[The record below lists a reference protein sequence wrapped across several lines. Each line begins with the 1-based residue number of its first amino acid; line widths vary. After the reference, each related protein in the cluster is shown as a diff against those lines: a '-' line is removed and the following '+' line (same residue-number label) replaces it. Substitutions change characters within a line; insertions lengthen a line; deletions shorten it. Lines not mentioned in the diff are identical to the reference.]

1 MTEVADLKALPF
13 PARALLHACV
23 LFSLTTGCASLP
35 TLEGRTESTAIP
47 DTADTRIGLVVQPA
61 VASNPGK
68 SGIHPLPNPV
78 DAFAARALLARAAD
92 RSLDVQYYIWHADT
106 TGYLLFEE
114 LWKAAD
120 RGVRVRLL
128 LDDNGVH
135 GLDET
140 IATMDAHPNIEV
152 RLFNPFV
159 SRNARMLGYLTDFDR
174 LNRRMHNK
182 SFTADN
188 LATIVG
194 GRNVGDEYFAAGNAV
209 VFADLDVVAFGPA
222 AAEVSKAFDLYWR
235 SDSAYPVDRILAKAK
250 PDGAAVLEAKFAQ
263 VRETQE
269 ALRYQ
274 KAVLESRLVD
284 DLLSG
289 SLEIDW
295 APTHLVYDNPNK
307 GLGKAEASDLLAT
320 RLKEILGSPQRE
332 IDLVSPY
339 FVPGKAGTE
348 AFVAYA
354 QKGVQVRVITNSLSA
369 TDVAAVHAGYAKRR
383 DPLVRGGVK
392 LYELKADA
400 YAAVPED
407 APARKHSN
415 SPGSSGASLHAK
427 TFSVDRSRIFVGS
440 FNFDPRSLTLNT
452 EMGLVIDS
460 PKLAGALSDGF
471 DREVA
476 RTCYEVRLAKN
487 GKDLEWVEVTPQG
500 EVRFDTD
507 PKTSFAKRLGVG
519 FMSILPIEPML

>member
-1 MTEVADLKALPF
+1 
-13 PARALLHACV
+13 
-23 LFSLTTGCASLP
+23 
-35 TLEGRTESTAIP
+35 
-47 DTADTRIGLVVQPA
+47 
-61 VASNPGK
+61 
-68 SGIHPLPNPV
+68 
-78 DAFAARALLARAAD
+78 
-92 RSLDVQYYIWHADT
+92 
-106 TGYLLFEE
+106 
-114 LWKAAD
+114 
-120 RGVRVRLL
+120 
-128 LDDNGVH
+128 
-135 GLDET
+135 
-140 IATMDAHPNIEV
+140 
-152 RLFNPFV
+152 
-159 SRNARMLGYLTDFDR
+159 MLGYLTDFDR

-222 AAEVSKAFDLYWR
+222 AADVSRAFDLYWR

-269 ALRYQ
+269 ALKYQ
-274 KAVLESRLVD
+274 KAVFESRLVD
-284 DLLSG
+284 DLLAG

-295 APTHLVYDNPNK
+295 APTHLVYDNPSK
-307 GLGKAEASDLLAT
+307 GLGKADASTLLFT
-320 RLKEILGSPQRE
+320 RLQEMLGSPQRE
-332 IDLVSPY
+332 LDLISPY

-348 AFVAYA
+348 ALVAYA

-369 TDVAAVHAGYAKRR
+369 TDVAAVHAGYAKQRE
-383 DPLVRGGVK
+383 PLVRGGVK

-400 YAAVPED
+400 NAGAKN
-407 APARKHSN
+407 APGLQSN
-415 SPGSSGASLHAK
+415 AIGGSSGASLHAK

-440 FNFDPRSLTLNT
+440 FNFDPRSLALNT

-460 PKLAGALSDGF
+460 PKLAGALSDAF
-471 DREVA
+471 DREAA
-476 RTCYEVRLAKN
+476 RTCYELRLAKN
-487 GKDLEWVEVTPQG
+487 GKDLEWVEQTPQG

-519 FMSILPIEPML
+519 FMSLLPIEPML